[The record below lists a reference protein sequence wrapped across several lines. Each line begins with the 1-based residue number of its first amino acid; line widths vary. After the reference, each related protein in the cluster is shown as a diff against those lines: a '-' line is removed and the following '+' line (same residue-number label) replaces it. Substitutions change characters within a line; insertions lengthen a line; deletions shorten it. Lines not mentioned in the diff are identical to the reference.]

1 MNEAPPDAP
10 LHLVCLPCGKA
21 FFGPPV
27 KPFNLIEN
35 EECEI
40 CAERTR
46 VVHVSVFGASRAQPG
61 AVYSWNE

>member
-1 MNEAPPDAP
+1 MTDEAPALA

-27 KPFNLIEN
+27 KPFNVIED
-35 EECEI
+35 EECEL

-46 VVHVSVFGASRAQPG
+46 VVHVSIFTASAPTERRT
-61 AVYSWNE
+61 

>member
-1 MNEAPPDAP
+1 MIEERPAVP

-21 FFGPPV
+21 FFGPPM

-35 EECEI
+35 EECEL

-46 VVHVSVFGASRAQPG
+46 VVHVSVFRGSSPKPLADSLT
-61 AVYSWNE
+61 